1 MGQSPLNLMFVL
13 DRMSINLTV
22 LLMYNSGMAAINFV
36 VVLDGKSVYLSVLVM

>member
-13 DRMSINLTV
+13 DRMPINLTV